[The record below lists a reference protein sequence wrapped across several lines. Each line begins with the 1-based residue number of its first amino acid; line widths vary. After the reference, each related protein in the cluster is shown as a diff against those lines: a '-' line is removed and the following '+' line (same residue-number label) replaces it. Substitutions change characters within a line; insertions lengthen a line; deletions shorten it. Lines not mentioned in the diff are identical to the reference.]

1 MPDRT
6 PRDRVFLEG
15 LETATIIGVH
25 EHERRAPQRVL
36 VDVELACDASRA
48 AAHDD
53 LTQAVD
59 YAALATSVQ
68 RHVAALQPRLLETLG
83 EELAR
88 RLLAEF
94 RAPWVRLR
102 LVKPGVLPA
111 ARAVGLVIERGVR
124 PADGGVA

>member
-1 MPDRT
+1 MAGT

-15 LETATIIGVH
+15 LETATTIGVH

-36 VDVELACDASRA
+36 VDVELAYDASRA

-53 LTQAVD
+53 LAEAID
-59 YAALATSVQ
+59 YDALAKAVV
-68 RHVAALQPRLLETLG
+68 RHVAALEPRLLETLG

-94 RAPWVRLR
+94 HAPWVRLR
-102 LVKPGVLPA
+102 LVKPGVVPQ
-111 ARAVGLVIERGVR
+111 ARAVGVVIERGVR
-124 PADGGVA
+124 PTGGAGA